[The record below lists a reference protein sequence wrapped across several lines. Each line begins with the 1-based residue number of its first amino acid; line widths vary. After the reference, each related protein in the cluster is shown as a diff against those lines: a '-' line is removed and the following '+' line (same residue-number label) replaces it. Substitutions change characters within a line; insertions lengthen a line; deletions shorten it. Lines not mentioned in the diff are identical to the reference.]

1 MTISTE
7 QIKELRDR
15 TGISMMTCKKAL
27 EEAGGDMDKAAQ
39 ILRRE
44 GAKVADKK
52 AERALKAGIVEAY
65 IHVTKKV
72 GVLIEARSETDFV
85 AKNDGFQEFVR
96 NVAMHIAGMD
106 PKFVSEKDINEAEM
120 AEVKRICE
128 EQVASVD
135 KPEEIKKKIIE
146 GRINDY
152 IKEKTLMLQP
162 YVKNPDIT
170 IADYVKEAIQKFGEN
185 IEISRFVRYNA

>member
-15 TGISMMTCKKAL
+15 TGISMMACKKAL
-27 EEAGGDMDKAAQ
+27 EEADGNIEKAVQ
-39 ILRRE
+39 ILRKE

-52 AERALKAGIVEAY
+52 SERALKAGIVDAY

-72 GVLIEARSETDFV
+72 AVMVEARSETDFV
-85 AKNDGFQEFVR
+85 AKNEGFQEFAH
-96 NVAMHIAGMD
+96 NVAMHIAGMN
-106 PKFVSEKDINEAEM
+106 PKYVSESEISEAEK
-120 AEVKRICE
+120 EEIRKICQ

-146 GRINDY
+146 GRMNDY
-152 IKEKTLMLQP
+152 VKEKTLMLQP
-162 YVKNPDIT
+162 YIKNPEIT
-170 IADYVKEAIQKFGEN
+170 IADYVRENIQKFGEN
-185 IEISRFVRYNA
+185 IEISRFVRYSA

>member
-15 TGISMMTCKKAL
+15 TGISMMACKNAL
-27 EEAGGDMDKAAQ
+27 EEAGGDMEKAVQ
-39 ILRRE
+39 VLRRE

-72 GVLIEARSETDFV
+72 GVMVEARSETDFV
-85 AKNDGFQEFVR
+85 AKNEGFQEFVK
-96 NVAMHIAGMD
+96 NVAMHIAGMN
-106 PKFVSEKDINEAEM
+106 PKYISEADISDAEK
-120 AEVKRICE
+120 EEIKKICE
-128 EQVASVD
+128 EQVANVD
-135 KPEEIKKKIIE
+135 KPEDIKKKIVE

-152 IKEKTLMLQP
+152 IKEKTLLLQP
-162 YVKNPDIT
+162 YIKNPEMT
-170 IADYVKEAIQKFGEN
+170 IADYVKDSVQKFGEN
-185 IEISRFVRYNA
+185 IEISRFIRYNV

>member
-15 TGISMMTCKKAL
+15 TGISMMACKNAL
-27 EEAGGDMDKAAQ
+27 EEAGGDMEKAVQ

-72 GVLIEARSETDFV
+72 GVMVEARSETDFV
-85 AKNDGFQEFVR
+85 AKNEGFQEFVK
-96 NVAMHIAGMD
+96 NVAMHIAGMN
-106 PKFVSEKDINEAEM
+106 PKYISEADISDEEK
-120 AEVKRICE
+120 EEIRKICE

-135 KPEEIKKKIIE
+135 KPEDIKKKIVE

-152 IKEKTLMLQP
+152 IKEKTLLLQP
-162 YVKNPDIT
+162 YIKNPEMT
-170 IADYVKEAIQKFGEN
+170 IADYVKDSVQKFGEN
-185 IEISRFVRYNA
+185 IEISRFIRYNV